1 MTDCCTELTIIMLC
15 TGPYEAPESYVDI
28 YAKTISTQAR
38 RVHQGMVTA
47 LDDAVG
53 NLTATFRET
62 GLYNNSLIW
71 FSSDNGG
78 PLPTANNFP
87 RARTLACLATAC

>member
-1 MTDCCTELTIIMLC
+1 
-15 TGPYEAPESYVDI
+15 
-28 YAKTISTQAR
+28 
-38 RVHQGMVTA
+38 MVTA

-87 RARTLACLATAC
+87 RA